1 MKLAKHTIMRIA
13 AVLSLTAAATS
24 AFAQDGG
31 YRRSYDAGYDAG
43 QRDSRDYRDDR
54 DYRDERGGY
63 REWNRVHIM
72 EAEYGARGSM
82 CDARRAVRQEVQ
94 RNRGRI
100 EVGNHLC
107 GDPAAHI
114 PKRLRVVYRCSD
126 SAPARVVAR
135 ENEILRLTCR
145 R

>member
-1 MKLAKHTIMRIA
+1 MRFAHHTILRIA

-31 YRRSYDAGYDAG
+31 YRRSFDAGYEAG
-43 QRDSRDYRDDR
+43 QRDTRDYRDDR
-54 DYRDERGGY
+54 GGY
-63 REWNRVHIM
+63 PAWDRVRIM
-72 EAEYGARGSM
+72 EAEYGARGQM
-82 CDARRAVRQEVQ
+82 CDARRAVRHEVE

-107 GDPAAHI
+107 GDPAGGI